1 MTVQT
6 LNQLHELRL
15 SGMATALE
23 TQLQQPGTYA
33 ELPFLER
40 LGLLVTQEH
49 LQRENRK
56 QTRLVRQAGFRLQAT
71 LQEIDYQ
78 QHRNLKRAQIAQ
90 LSQGEWLTRAQNLLI
105 TGPCGTGK
113 TYLAC
118 ALGRHACHQG
128 QSVRYFRTSRLLLEL
143 TQAKADGS
151 YQKLLT
157 QLAKTQLLIL
167 DDWGLEVLKPGQRN
181 DLMEIMDDRSGVTS
195 TERSNRLHMQRSKH
209 SQFIKL
215 VIFCW
220 FGMQFLNIET

>member
-90 LSQGEWLTRAQNLLI
+90 LSQGEWLTRAQ
-105 TGPCGTGK
+105 
-113 TYLAC
+113 
-118 ALGRHACHQG
+118 
-128 QSVRYFRTSRLLLEL
+128 VF
-143 TQAKADGS
+143 
-151 YQKLLT
+151 
-157 QLAKTQLLIL
+157 
-167 DDWGLEVLKPGQRN
+167 
-181 DLMEIMDDRSGVTS
+181 
-195 TERSNRLHMQRSKH
+195 
-209 SQFIKL
+209 
-215 VIFCW
+215 
-220 FGMQFLNIET
+220 